1 MADKI
6 NIDDLWDEEI
16 PEVEAARAKA
26 WLEEQDRCLE
36 KLAALPGGP
45 WVHWDPEDD
54 YNPELDYAP
63 DTYCEKPDI
72 ELPDTP
78 VNEERW
84 SKEGRPN
91 WNE

>member
-26 WLEEQDRCLE
+26 WLEEQDRCLK

-63 DTYCEKPDI
+63 DIPSRKPDLSHLKI
-72 ELPDTP
+72 DANGKIDPNSLPDF
-78 VNEERW
+78 
-84 SKEGRPN
+84 
-91 WNE
+91 